1 MHEPDMGFDSELLS
15 DVFFYD
21 CKIDPERAI
30 VPALT
35 DPRAIRSR
43 AALLAVAEQLLD
55 EAHADELTVTEVA
68 SRAGVSRP
76 TFYQHFADVSALI
89 AAAVVAELETS
100 FARSDAQLTDRVG
113 VEFLRGTNRMLL
125 EQVSLRRDV
134 YRRVLRG
141 SSNSVVLSATIGY
154 ISRRM
159 SERVLGAHLA
169 PGGRGDDDR
178 ITAIA
183 AGSTWLVLQW
193 LETDFTGRN
202 TSEAF
207 AERLTDLML
216 TLAGVPDTL
225 RR

>member
-1 MHEPDMGFDSELLS
+1 MTEP
-15 DVFFYD
+15 
-21 CKIDPERAI
+21 
-30 VPALT
+30 T

-43 AALLAVAEQLLD
+43 DALLAIAEQLLD
-55 EAHADELTVTEVA
+55 EAHADGLTVTEVA

-89 AAAVVAELETS
+89 AAAVVAEIEAS
-100 FARSDAQLTDRVG
+100 FARSDAQFTDRTG

-141 SSNSVVLSATIGY
+141 SSSYVVLSAAVGY
-154 ISRRM
+154 ISTRM
-159 SERVLGAHLA
+159 SEHVLGAHLA
-169 PGGRGDDDR
+169 QGSPADDDR

-193 LETDFTGRN
+193 LETDFTGRD
-202 TSEAF
+202 SPEAF
-207 AERLTDLML
+207 AQRLTDLML
-216 TLAGVPDTL
+216 TLAGVPDPL
-225 RR
+225 RS